1 MTIIKKQALINFG
14 KGVEKLKQYIAG
26 EKIEW

>member
-1 MTIIKKQALINFG
+1 MTVIKKQALTYFG
-14 KGVEKLKQYIAG
+14 EDVEKLKQYVAG